1 MNKIEL
7 KRQVKMGVKTSSILM
22 NNLIV
27 NVSKETPYFYFD
39 KNIFD
44 KNIKN
49 YSNKKFQHYYSTKSC
64 LFDGLIKKISKNL
77 DGFTVSS
84 IDYLKRVRS
93 ETSKP
98 IHFVSPLI
106 REQEIKAINSLGNSV
121 TFNSLEQ
128 YKRLIKYVSSHIK
141 VFIRINPEVSCVKD
155 DRYNPS
161 RSFSQLGVPLSQ
173 LEKCP
178 EVDGIHFH
186 NNSREG
192 NPRKILKTIKFI
204 EGHLKS
210 QLRDFQYVN
219 LGGGYLWSEQLIKIL
234 NKEQDKWKEKY
245 KIKFIIEPGF
255 DISNSAGFLVSS
267 VVDLFERSGR
277 YVVVLDTSINHLPKV
292 FECQKSPEIVHHK
305 KINTYNYILVGAT
318 CLAGDV
324 FGEYRFK
331 HKLSLGNLIIF
342 KNVGAYSAVKAH
354 KFNGIEIPKI
364 YFK

>member
-1 MNKIEL
+1 MND
-7 KRQVKMGVKTSSILM
+7 
-22 NNLIV
+22 LITDC
-27 NVSKETPYFYFD
+27 SKKTPYFYFD

-44 KNIKN
+44 KNIKK

-93 ETSKP
+93 ETSKT

-106 REQEIKAINSLGNSV
+106 REQEIKAINSFGNSV

-128 YKRLIKYVSSHIK
+128 YKRLISYVSSHIK
-141 VFIRINPEVSCVKD
+141 VFIRINPEVSCIKD

-178 EVDGIHFH
+178 KVDGIHFH

-192 NPRKILKTIKFI
+192 DPRKVLRTIKLI
-204 EGHLKS
+204 ENRLKD
-210 QLRDFQYVN
+210 QLCDFQYIN
-219 LGGGYLWSEQLIKIL
+219 LGGGYLLSEQLVEVL
-234 NKEQDKWKEKY
+234 NKEQDEWKKKY
-245 KIKFIIEPGF
+245 KVKFIIEPGF

-277 YVVVLDTSINHLPKV
+277 HIAVLDTSINHLPKV
-292 FECQKSPEIVHHK
+292 FECQESPEITHHK
-305 KINTYNYILVGAT
+305 KTNLYIYILTGAT

-324 FGEYRFK
+324 FGEYRLE

-354 KFNGIEIPKI
+354 KFNGIEIPQI
-364 YFK
+364 YLK